1 MNRSAVIPS
10 YFPALLTRTTFAKAS
25 NRLLRVRPTNR
36 SSFVRDSKRRVFSMS
51 FGFAIGDFIAAG
63 ELCWKIYRQ
72 VYEVSKGA
80 PAEVQA
86 LHKELSNMSNV
97 IRALVEDVKEP
108 NSAVAQAGSDRIQLT
123 NDIMQRTME
132 TLGSLQNLLKKYDLL
147 RSPSNGGGR
156 KLSTLIR
163 RNWDKIKYTKEV
175 RTINDLRAKV
185 QWILRLTDAWSW
197 LTWDIALLSERSPH
211 PCLNRGKQVSL

>member
-1 MNRSAVIPS
+1 
-10 YFPALLTRTTFAKAS
+10 
-25 NRLLRVRPTNR
+25 
-36 SSFVRDSKRRVFSMS
+36 MS
-51 FGFAIGDFIAAG
+51 FGFAIGDFIATG

-80 PAEVQA
+80 SAEVQA

-123 NDIMQRTME
+123 NDIMERTME
-132 TLGSLQNLLKKYDLL
+132 TLGNLQNLLKKYDLL

-175 RTINDLRAKV
+175 RTINDLRSKV
-185 QWILRLTDAWSW
+185 Q
-197 LTWDIALLSERSPH
+197 
-211 PCLNRGKQVSL
+211 